1 MGEFTSSGRKYS
13 SVYPGHDQESFFGSH
28 YENNYQ
34 PWKRRYFVDHSH
46 DPAADSKENQKGG
59 SHKRLRPAGLPSR
72 NNILLKNLVARVRPY
87 YAVEGLTPIVT
98 KPSEFSFPSGHAAIS
113 FASAGVFYRKL
124 PRKYG
129 VPAVVMAGL
138 ISLSRLYVGV
148 HYPTDV
154 LMGILSGTGCSY
166 LGEWAATR
174 LWTQRRDTMRIKH
187 GIPLDNSAP
196 SGAFLS

>member
-1 MGEFTSSGRKYS
+1 MWESLLRLDGNILLFIQDMIRNPFLDPIMKIITSLGNAGILWIIATILLLIPKRTRKVGVIS
-13 SVYPGHDQESFFGSH
+13 ACALLASLLV
-28 YENNYQ
+28 
-34 PWKRRYFVDHSH
+34 
-46 DPAADSKENQKGG
+46 
-59 SHKRLRPAGLPSR
+59 

-113 FASAGVFYRKL
+113 FASGGVFYRKL

-174 LWTQRRDTMRIKH
+174 LWTQKE
-187 GIPLDNSAP
+187 GIPC
-196 SGAFLS
+196 G